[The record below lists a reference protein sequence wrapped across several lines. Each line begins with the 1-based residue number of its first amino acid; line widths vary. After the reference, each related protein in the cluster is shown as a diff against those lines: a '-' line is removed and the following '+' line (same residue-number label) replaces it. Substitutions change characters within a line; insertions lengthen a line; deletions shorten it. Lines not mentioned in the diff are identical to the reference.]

1 MQTTKFGSTVTSRS
15 NPPYNT
21 HVSTAPT
28 ILVVEDDPS
37 IAMMIRKALEHKS
50 YVVVTASDGEAAL
63 IMCVE
68 HRPAAMIL
76 DVNLPKLDGF
86 TVAKRIKAVPNLK
99 QTPIIFLTAMDRPGD
114 MIAGIQAG
122 AKHYLTKP
130 FKVDDLLAKVA
141 KLVGDPT
148 SA

>member
-1 MQTTKFGSTVTSRS
+1 M
-15 NPPYNT
+15 
-21 HVSTAPT
+21 STAPT

-37 IAMMIRKALEHKS
+37 ISMMIRKALEHKS
-50 YVVVTASDGEAAL
+50 YIVVTATDGEAAL
-63 IMCVE
+63 VKCVE

-99 QTPIIFLTAMDRPGD
+99 QIPIIFLTAMDRPGD

-148 SA
+148 SG